1 MRGPR
6 KDKITRGT
14 VPFKKMDMRKIK
26 PLRLAVVIALSPL
39 ALVLGVA
46 IIKYTWLLFK
56 IIWRAL
62 PG

>member
-1 MRGPR
+1 
-6 KDKITRGT
+6 
-14 VPFKKMDMRKIK
+14 MRKIK